1 MQLRWDDD
9 EQHCPSLLS
18 RSRSNAWVMWLRF
31 CSHVFDS
38 DQTLEYFQ
46 SVYENISYSFLNNAK
61 RAKRKRK
68 EMYKLGC
75 AAGFLLPC
83 LRYRLHNLV
92 PVVWHRQM
100 NWIPVCLGLQ
110 AKLKELSR
118 QSCSVLWDTFY
129 LDYVPMCVSCF
140 KSSGSVT
147 LHPCFKPRFLCIIYF
162 VISVYG
168 VKIVWP

>member
-1 MQLRWDDD
+1 MMMNNTV
-9 EQHCPSLLS
+9 LLCFHGQE
-18 RSRSNAWVMWLRF
+18 VMHEL
-31 CSHVFDS
+31 CGCG
-38 DQTLEYFQ
+38 
-46 SVYENISYSFLNNAK
+46 SVPTCLILIRLSNISKAYMRIFPILFLNNAK

-75 AAGFLLPC
+75 AAGCLLPC

-147 LHPCFKPRFLCIIYF
+147 LRPCFKPRFLCIIYF

>member
-1 MQLRWDDD
+1 MMMNNTV
-9 EQHCPSLLS
+9 LLCFHGQE
-18 RSRSNAWVMWLRF
+18 VMHEL
-31 CSHVFDS
+31 CGCG
-38 DQTLEYFQ
+38 
-46 SVYENISYSFLNNAK
+46 SVPTCLILIRLSNISYSFLNNAK

-75 AAGFLLPC
+75 AAGCLLPC

-147 LHPCFKPRFLCIIYF
+147 LRPCFKPRFLCIIYF

>member
-1 MQLRWDDD
+1 MMMNNTV
-9 EQHCPSLLS
+9 LLCFHGQE
-18 RSRSNAWVMWLRF
+18 VMHEL
-31 CSHVFDS
+31 CGCG
-38 DQTLEYFQ
+38 
-46 SVYENISYSFLNNAK
+46 SVPTCLILIRLSNISKVYMRIFAILFLNNAK

-75 AAGFLLPC
+75 AAGCLLPC

-118 QSCSVLWDTFY
+118 QSCSVLRDTFY

-147 LHPCFKPRFLCIIYF
+147 LRPCFKPCFLCIIYF

>member
-1 MQLRWDDD
+1 MMMNNTV
-9 EQHCPSLLS
+9 LLCFHGQE
-18 RSRSNAWVMWLRF
+18 VMHEL
-31 CSHVFDS
+31 CGCG
-38 DQTLEYFQ
+38 
-46 SVYENISYSFLNNAK
+46 SVPTCLILIRLSNISKVYMRIFAILFLNNAK

-68 EMYKLGC
+68 EKYKLGC
-75 AAGFLLPC
+75 AAGCLLPC

-118 QSCSVLWDTFY
+118 QSCSVLRDTFY
-129 LDYVPMCVSCF
+129 LDYVPMCVCCF

-147 LHPCFKPRFLCIIYF
+147 LRPCFKPCFLCIIYF
-162 VISVYG
+162 VISAYG
-168 VKIVWP
+168 VKIVQP

>member
-1 MQLRWDDD
+1 MMMNNTV
-9 EQHCPSLLS
+9 LLCFHGQE
-18 RSRSNAWVMWLRF
+18 VMHEL
-31 CSHVFDS
+31 CGCG
-38 DQTLEYFQ
+38 
-46 SVYENISYSFLNNAK
+46 SVPTCLILIRLSNISKVYMRIFAILFLNNAK

-75 AAGFLLPC
+75 AAGCLLPC

-118 QSCSVLWDTFY
+118 QSCSVLRDTFY
-129 LDYVPMCVSCF
+129 LDYVPMCVFPALKAQVLSRYVHVLNHVF
-140 KSSGSVT
+140 YV
-147 LHPCFKPRFLCIIYF
+147 LFIL
-162 VISVYG
+162 
-168 VKIVWP
+168 

>member
-1 MQLRWDDD
+1 MSYVAAVLFPRVLRP
-9 EQHCPSLLS
+9 CLILI
-18 RSRSNAWVMWLRF
+18 RL
-31 CSHVFDS
+31 
-38 DQTLEYFQ
+38 T
-46 SVYENISYSFLNNAK
+46 NISKVYIRIFPFFFKQCKKSK
-61 RAKRKRK
+61 K
-68 EMYKLGC
+68 EKKKKYKLGC
-75 AAGFLLPC
+75 AAGCLLPC

-147 LHPCFKPRFLCIIYF
+147 LHSCFKPCFLCIFYFIIY
-162 VISVYG
+162 VCG